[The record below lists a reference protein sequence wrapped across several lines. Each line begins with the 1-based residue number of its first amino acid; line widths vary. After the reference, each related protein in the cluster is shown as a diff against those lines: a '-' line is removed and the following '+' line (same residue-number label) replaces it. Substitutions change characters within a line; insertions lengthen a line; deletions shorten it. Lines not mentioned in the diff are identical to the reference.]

1 MKGREIFNCVYSTA
15 HLFKNVPVSVPLNR
29 KFYEAVSVRLEA
41 LLAEMYDTSVPF
53 RKAGDEKTCGYC
65 DFKMICGR

>member
-1 MKGREIFNCVYSTA
+1 MKHPDETLYMYASARLHALERHMIGRE
-15 HLFKNVPVSVPLNR
+15 
-29 KFYEAVSVRLEA
+29 RLEA